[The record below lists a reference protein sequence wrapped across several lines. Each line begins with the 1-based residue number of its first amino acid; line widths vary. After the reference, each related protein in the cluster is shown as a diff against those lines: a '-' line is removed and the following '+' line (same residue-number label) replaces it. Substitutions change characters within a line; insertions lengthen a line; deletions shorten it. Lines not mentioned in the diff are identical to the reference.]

1 VHCGR
6 PSTTAAVT
14 SGTRGRFVLNIKQTW
29 LFALGG
35 IAANKMRS
43 ALTMLGIVIG
53 VASVITLIA
62 VGTGSQ
68 AAVQASISRLGSNT
82 LFVLPMPTGT
92 GGHGSAFQ
100 QQIRRMLGISSKPDN
115 STHDML
121 PQLRFADAT
130 ALADRKLV
138 PDVSAVAPVVVLH
151 NVVTING
158 GSSHSTA
165 VLLGTTANYFGI
177 DDDTVSAGRMFTAA
191 ETTAHAHLAVIGTS
205 VASDLVSGDDSELIG
220 RQIRF
225 NGQPFTVV
233 GILGSKGYS
242 GQTDLDDKVVVP
254 ITAAQ
259 DALYGYS
266 PSGQGE
272 LSAIAVSSTSAGT
285 LQTAQN
291 EVQVLMDE
299 RDHVSAVNSQVVV
312 FNSAAILSASS
323 SSNRTLTILLAAVA
337 GISLLVGGI
346 GVMNIMLVSVT
357 ERTREIGIRKAIGAQ
372 ARAIVGQFLAEAV
385 IVSMVGGLI
394 GVGIGFLAAR
404 FTIIGIHP
412 VIAPWSVYLAL
423 GVSLF
428 TGLFFGLYPAQ
439 RAASLRPI
447 EALRYE

>member
-1 VHCGR
+1 VGIR
-6 PSTTAAVT
+6 
-14 SGTRGRFVLNIKQTW
+14 QTVA
-29 LFALGG
+29 FAWGG

-43 ALTMLGIVIG
+43 LLTMLGIVIG

-82 LFVLPMPTGT
+82 LYVLPMPTGT
-92 GGHGSAFQ
+92 GGHGSALQ
-100 QQIRRMLGISSKPDN
+100 QRLRKMLGISSKPDN

-121 PQLRFADAT
+121 PQLRFADAQ
-130 ALADRKLV
+130 ALADPKQV
-138 PDVSAVAPVVVLH
+138 PDVSAVAPLVVLH
-151 NVVTING
+151 NVIGING
-158 GSSHSTA
+158 NSSHTTA
-165 VLLGTTANYFGI
+165 VLLGGTSNYFAI
-177 DDDTVSAGRMFTAA
+177 DDDTTSAGRFFTQA
-191 ETTAHAHLAVIGTS
+191 ENATHAHVAVVGVS
-205 VASDLVSGDDSELIG
+205 VASDLVTGDDADLIG
-220 RQIRF
+220 QTIRF
-225 NGQPFTVV
+225 NGQPFTVI

-254 ITAAQ
+254 ISAAQ

-266 PSGQGE
+266 PSGAGE
-272 LSAIAVSSTSAGT
+272 LSAVAVEASSAGRT
-285 LQTAQN
+285 EAAQT
-291 EVQVLMDE
+291 EVQSLMDE
-299 RDHVSAVNSQVVV
+299 RDHVSAVDSQVVV

-323 SSNRTLTILLAAVA
+323 SSSKTLTILLAAVA

-394 GVGIGFLAAR
+394 GVAVGFGAAH

-412 VIAPWSVYLAL
+412 IVAPWSVYLSLA
-423 GVSLF
+423 VSLF